1 MAMFTR
7 TGLIRA
13 SYRYTQQGLQH
24 RYT

>member
-1 MAMFTR
+1 VAMFTG
-7 TGLIRA
+7 TGLIRT